1 KALGLT
7 SDARRDYPY
16 AAYDS
21 LYAAETFAKTGGDV
35 YARFMARVT
44 EVYGSIKILQQ
55 ALAGLPAGA
64 IQATSTAL
72 TFRKNSLSVGIVEGW
87 RGSIVYF
94 IRTDK
99 QGEIGRVA
107 LRDPSFL
114 NWTLLGYAAAGYIVP
129 DFPLINK
136 SFNLSYSGN
145 DL

>member
-1 KALGLT
+1 
-7 SDARRDYPY
+7 
-16 AAYDS
+16 
-21 LYAAETFAKTGGDV
+21 V

-94 IRTDK
+94 IRTDE
-99 QGEIGRVA
+99 QGEISRVA

-114 NWTLLGYAAAGYIVP
+114 NWTLLSYAAAGYIVP